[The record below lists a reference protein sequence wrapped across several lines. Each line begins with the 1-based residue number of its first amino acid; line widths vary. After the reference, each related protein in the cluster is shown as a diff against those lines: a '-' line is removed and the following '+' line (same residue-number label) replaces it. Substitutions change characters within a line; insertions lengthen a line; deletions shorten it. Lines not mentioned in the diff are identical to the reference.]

1 MNEVREL
8 AKTFREL
15 GDLYEELANIDENEE
30 LDSQQKEEKLE
41 SLVGKITIKALIIQK
56 LNKKEEN

>member
-30 LDSQQKEEKLE
+30 LDAQQKEEKIE
-41 SLVGKITIKALIIQK
+41 SLVGKITIKALMVQK
-56 LNKKEEN
+56 LNNGGK